1 MSKPEKPALF
11 DIWEEDPVR
20 GLSWRVQLVGYIA
33 FFPSE
38 EKAKSYVDAMK
49 KVASQAKRKPGGRS

>member
-11 DIWEEDPVR
+11 DIWEEEAVR
-20 GLSWRVQLVGYIA
+20 GLTWRVQLVGYIA

-49 KVASQAKRKPGGRS
+49 KVGII